1 MKRDWKKHISTVIFV
16 AFVLVIL
23 FVPAA
28 KAKLIEGLMEIGLF
42 KPNVHEDKKIINADL
57 SAIKFKDVK
66 GNVLSLADLKGKI
79 IFLNFWATWCPP
91 CLAEMPSIN
100 KFYEQYKND
109 EDVVFLMIDADSDFA
124 KAQNYLNR
132 KNYKFKVYTFASD
145 IPKNIFAGSLPT
157 TIVFDKKGR
166 IAMNGVGPAN
176 YASKEFLTFIQ
187 KLKKLKE

>member
-1 MKRDWKKHISTVIFV
+1 MKRDWTKHISTVIFV
-16 AFVLVIL
+16 AFVLVLL
-23 FVPAA
+23 FVPVA

-42 KPNVHEDKKIINADL
+42 KPNVHEDKKFISADL

-145 IPKNIFAGSLPT
+145 IPKNIFSGSLPT

-166 IAMNGVGPAN
+166 IAMNGVGAAN

-187 KLKKLKE
+187 KLKNLKE